1 MYRGLS
7 IRINVDGFFLITQK
21 LTETT
26 AVFLIVTFSQ
36 VPCHKTKKMTYLREN
51 IVKTNKI
58 TFNVYDKTLKS
69 TKSLK
74 VIHKATVES
83 LVTTGTHHESKDG
96 WMDGWMDGWI
106 D

>member
-1 MYRGLS
+1 MKRGLS
-7 IRINVDGFFLITQK
+7 IRINVDGFFLITLK

-26 AVFLIVTFSQ
+26 AAFLFVTFSQ
-36 VPCHKTKKMTYLREN
+36 MPCDKTQKMTYLREN

-74 VIHKATVES
+74 AIYKATVES

-96 WMDGWMDGWI
+96 WI